1 MRMKRNYS
9 LAVVSAGVFF
19 AVASWV
25 FVTKENEV
33 EVRFNRAREVWRNEE
48 YFEAAQLFNELVQKY
63 PGSTLAD
70 DALWEVAT
78 TYYLNLYDIPSAIS
92 FFDQL
97 IADYPDSPM
106 APEAHKY
113 LAEIFDKDLNE
124 PSSAVLHWEAALGYD
139 IPEEDVGEI
148 RLWMGDALF
157 KQGKINE
164 ASDQYQAVRSEAKLD
179 ALVCR
184 ALLRIGIV
192 FQVRKQYEESIV
204 VFREVVDNNA
214 CRDSG
219 LQAKFLL
226 IESYEA
232 EDRLNEAISLVES
245 IGEDEVPAERR
256 KEILERLLEK
266 RQYYNLEQWNK

>member
-1 MRMKRNYS
+1 MRMKRKYS
-9 LAVVSAGVFF
+9 LAVVSAGVLF
-19 AVASWV
+19 AVASWI

-48 YFEAAQLFNELVQKY
+48 YFEATQLFDELVRKY
-63 PGSTLAD
+63 PGSRLAD

-78 TYYLNLYDIPSAIS
+78 TYYLNLYDIPSAIR
-92 FFDQL
+92 FFEQL
-97 IADYPDSPM
+97 TADYPDSPM

-164 ASDQYQAVRSEAKLD
+164 AADQYQAVRSESKLND
-179 ALVCR
+179 QVCR

-192 FQVRKQYEESIV
+192 FQVRKQYEESIA
-204 VFREVVDNNA
+204 VFREVVDNSS

-256 KEILERLLEK
+256 KEMLERLLEK